1 MNSQLYLLLSV
12 AGVIPMVGG
21 RSQRYFE
28 LTTRV
33 SSPSTLRR
41 GHLGSRSSSLEA
53 WRPPFLVV
61 QTVGNLESTRRQSFV
76 VLLAVA
82 RRNRSMQHFWSIT
95 GRYIHLQL
103 NWLYSCVA
111 TVDCD
116 CFFDFLFL
124 SLPWTNV
131 CVFVLIILVVHYLLP
146 KESTIIIIFEKYRL
160 VYQFTQQ

>member
-1 MNSQLYLLLSV
+1 MVKTDTWTRWRLTLFCSNFYYTRCWIHLHEQSTIVLHSV
-12 AGVIPMVGG
+12 AGVIPIVGG

-33 SSPSTLRR
+33 SPPSTLRR
-41 GHLGSRSSSLEA
+41 VHLGSRSSSLEA
-53 WRPPFLVV
+53 RHPPFIVV

-82 RRNRSMQHFWSIT
+82 RRNQSMRHFCSET

-124 SLPWTNV
+124 SLP
-131 CVFVLIILVVHYLLP
+131 
-146 KESTIIIIFEKYRL
+146 
-160 VYQFTQQ
+160 